1 LDLSKPLDDQKYTY
15 SDKDETWG
23 DYFRNQTN
31 DSLKQT
37 IALYLEAKAN
47 GVSLPAE
54 TQANINESIQNLK
67 SYCKENGTTLSK
79 YLSTTYGRGVNEGV
93 LRSALEKSNL
103 ASYYSAEKKKSY
115 TYSDEQISGYYD
127 SHKSDFDVVD
137 YRSFTIS
144 GEPEAKKDSSGNAVE
159 ATDEEKKAA
168 MDAAKQKADQMLAA
182 ITTEESFNTLASEY
196 APESDKDKYKDKNA
210 TLTEKDSASSLG
222 EDMKNW
228 LFDDARKAG
237 DKTVL
242 ASDTD
247 YTVLYMIKRYREE
260 ENTVDVRHILI
271 QPEVSEGVSEA
282 TDAQKAAAKQQAEAL
297 YEEWKSGAATE
308 DSFAELAKKNSS
320 DTGSSSEGG
329 LYESVYPGEMTEAF
343 EKWCFDAARKP
354 GDTGIVETDYGYHIM
369 YFIGVNKPY
378 WMVKVKGTLLSNDFG
393 AYIEEIEGKHSLKEK
408 SFGLSL
414 SGTK

>member
-1 LDLSKPLDDQKYTY
+1 
-15 SDKDETWG
+15 
-23 DYFRNQTN
+23 
-31 DSLKQT
+31 
-37 IALYLEAKAN
+37 
-47 GVSLPAE
+47 
-54 TQANINESIQNLK
+54 
-67 SYCKENGTTLSK
+67 
-79 YLSTTYGRGVNEGV
+79 
-93 LRSALEKSNL
+93 
-103 ASYYSAEKKKSY
+103 
-115 TYSDEQISGYYD
+115 
-127 SHKSDFDVVD
+127 
-137 YRSFTIS
+137 
-144 GEPEAKKDSSGNAVE
+144 
-159 ATDEEKKAA
+159 

-271 QPEVSEGVSEA
+271 QPEVSEGASEA

-329 LYESVYPGEMTEAF
+329 LYQSVYPGQMTEAF
-343 EKWCFDAARKP
+343 ENWCFDAARKP
-354 GDTGIVETDYGYHIM
+354 GDTGIVRPTTAT
-369 YFIGVNKPY
+369 
-378 WMVKVKGTLLSNDFG
+378 TLC
-393 AYIEEIEGKHSLKEK
+393 I
-408 SFGLSL
+408 L
-414 SGTK
+414 SGLTSRTGW